1 MTEKNTIGRPVKIS
15 EKLIEKLEDI
25 FKKGASVSEACG
37 LVNISTKTFYNWQNN
52 NEDFQIKM
60 TSARQYA
67 DIMAKKIV
75 IKKIVEDKDL
85 ATAKWWLEK
94 REFRNSDGQTNLQIN
109 VPILDGRSI
118 KDNAILG
125 DLKAE

>member
-1 MTEKNTIGRPVKIS
+1 MTNKTIGRPVKIS

-75 IKKIVEDKDL
+75 VKKIVEDKDL
-85 ATAKWWLEK
+85 TTAKRWLEK

-109 VPILDGRSI
+109 VPILDGQSI

>member
-1 MTEKNTIGRPVKIS
+1 MTNKTIGRPVKIS

-75 IKKIVEDKDL
+75 VKKIVEDKDL